1 MKVMKTARW
10 ALALV
15 LPLVASAGNASS
27 ASNTNGAYAYNA
39 PGVTDI
45 SWPLFLDT
53 DETIK
58 VERKGS
64 SSSNYYWQLTGTG
77 SHASFWG
84 GLSNGLNLG
93 SESVKYQ
100 ANFNSAGKLITSM
113 GSKTLNNYLE
123 IKGSLPAGTFGGTS
137 WTAQPYQTL
146 LKADL
151 LDVNPG
157 NGAPDLIGNYAGIA
171 LGFNTKFTGG
181 WVANNAGLTG
191 GSTGE
196 SLWLAGL
203 SNGFQNLVKAL
214 DGNSGNGTLSSL
226 IGSSKTIN
234 GVASVASVPVP
245 GAVWLFGTGLMS
257 LLASRR
263 KRAGSPRFAV

>member
-1 MKVMKTARW
+1 MKAMKNARW

-15 LPLVASAGNASS
+15 LPLVASVGHASS
-27 ASNTNGAYAYNA
+27 SSNTNGAYSYTA
-39 PGVTDI
+39 PGVTDL
-45 SWPLFLDT
+45 SWPLFLDIN
-53 DETIK
+53 ETIS
-58 VERKGS
+58 VEKKGS
-64 SSSNYYWQLTGTG
+64 GSNPYWTLSG
-77 SHASFWG
+77 SGATTSFWG
-84 GLSNGLNLG
+84 SLFNHVDLG
-93 SESVKYQ
+93 KDKVKYQ
-100 ANFNSAGKLITSM
+100 ANFNAAGQLITSM
-113 GSKTLNNYLE
+113 GSKTLSNYLE
-123 IKGSLPAGTFGGTS
+123 ISGSLPAGTFGGTS
-137 WTAQPYQTL
+137 WAAKPNQLL

-157 NGAPDLIGNYAGIA
+157 NGTPDLIGTYAGVA

-203 SNGFQNLVKAL
+203 SSGFFNLVKAL
-214 DGNSGNGTLSSL
+214 DGNNGNGTLGSL
-226 IGSSKTIN
+226 FKSTKTIS
-234 GVASVASVPVP
+234 GVVSVASVPVP

-263 KRAGSPRFAV
+263 KRAGSSRLAV

>member
-1 MKVMKTARW
+1 MNVMKNARW

-15 LPLVASAGNASS
+15 LPLVASAGHASS
-27 ASNTNGAYAYNA
+27 YSNTNGAYSYTAS
-39 PGVTDI
+39 GVADL

-53 DETIK
+53 NETIK
-58 VERKGS
+58 VERKG

-77 SHASFWG
+77 STASFWG
-84 GLSNGLNLG
+84 GLSNSVNLG

-100 ANFNSAGKLITSM
+100 ANFNSSGKLITSM
-113 GSKTLNNYLE
+113 GSKTLSNYLE

-137 WTAQPYQTL
+137 WTNQPYQTL

-151 LDVNPG
+151 LDVKPG
-157 NGAPDLIGNYAGIA
+157 NGTPDLIGNYAGVA

-181 WVANNAGLTG
+181 WVANNTGLTG

-203 SNGFQNLVKAL
+203 STGFQNLVKAL
-214 DGNSGNGTLSSL
+214 DGYSGNGTLSSL
-226 IGSSKTIN
+226 IGSSKTIT
-234 GVASVASVPVP
+234 GVVSVASVPVP
-245 GAVWLFGTGLMS
+245 GAIWLFGTGLMT
-257 LLASRR
+257 LVASRR
-263 KRAGSPRFAV
+263 KNTGSSRLAV